1 MSFAHTSNNFEDA
14 KESKNS
20 MWTCN
25 VCTLDNNADDNICV
39 VCETYRPP
47 YDSHSQS
54 VFNAAVTEAARAAAV
69 AISSYNDAVTD
80 LSNAAEAAFHD
91 AMELYEAAQD
101 VYIKGGDY
109 VYDNLVIA
117 ARVANSELREADN
130 ELREINERI
139 DARAR
144 EDFAAHEEYIND
156 ILVDIED
163 NDIDLMDDTEY
174 IAVYD
179 DSIEL
184 LARSNQD
191 VLDALL
197 SNR

>member
-25 VCTLDNNADDNICV
+25 VCTLDNNADNNICV

-69 AISSYNDAVTD
+69 AISSYNDAVTN
-80 LSNAAEAAFHD
+80 LGNVAEATFHN
-91 AMELYEAAQD
+91 AMELYEAVND
-101 VYIKGGDY
+101 VYTKSDEY
-109 VYDNLVIA
+109 EYANLAIA
-117 ARVANSELREADN
+117 TRVAIRELREAES

-139 DARAR
+139 DAGAR

-184 LARSNQD
+184 LARFNQD